1 MFTLLKST
9 LQAGDEDSP
18 ELTDENKDIEVAET
32 LLQMERSRLA
42 SPFPFDVDAA
52 DLYNECKHCVIA
64 FDLYA
69 LATELTKNDDPIQR
83 LTLLLV
89 KPDGHETLNETKE
102 ALENYF
108 TPKRNVVSERY
119 KFRSRGQ
126 RPDETIDTYL
136 IALRELSLHE
146 AIRFHQSG
154 IVGGSRE

>member
-1 MFTLLKST
+1 
-9 LQAGDEDSP
+9 
-18 ELTDENKDIEVAET
+18 
-32 LLQMERSRLA
+32 MERSRLA
-42 SPFPFDVDAA
+42 SPLPFDVDAA
-52 DLYNECKHCVIA
+52 DLYNEWKHWVIA

-69 LATELTKNDDPIQR
+69 LATELTKNDDPTQR

-89 KPDGHETLNETKE
+89 KPDGHETLKETKE
-102 ALENYF
+102 ALE
-108 TPKRNVVSERY
+108 NVVSERY